1 MHTPIFKSLLRGFF
15 SIALLGFIAVSQAAE
30 TGLLWKIES
39 PNGAV
44 SHVFGTIHVDD
55 SRVTDFPPVL
65 DKALQDSEIFMMEAL
80 LPSDPSIYFVPSY
93 NLRDDLTEQEWQ
105 KVMELAELHVMR
117 EEIVLHMKP
126 WLLAM
131 IFDLPKPQS
140 PYTQDIL
147 LFTRAQQQS
156 KQTLGL
162 EDMHEHF
169 TLLDSFSREE
179 QLTMLRSV
187 LKRSQQEKERDY
199 ENLLNAYLKGD
210 AAVIAAIDEEVTGD
224 ILPPELWDRMRV
236 KLIDE
241 RNALMAG
248 RIAEKAKDHRLFVA
262 VGAAHLAGEHG
273 ILARLRKA
281 GYKVS
286 AQNFVH

>member
-1 MHTPIFKSLLRGFF
+1 MHTPIFKSLLGGFF
-15 SIALLGFIAVSQAAE
+15 SVFLLGFMAVSQAAE
-30 TGLLWKIES
+30 TGLLWKMEA
-39 PNGAV
+39 PNGTV

-55 SRVTDFPPVL
+55 PRVTDFSPALVQ
-65 DKALQDSEIFMMEAL
+65 ALQDSEIFMMEAL
-80 LPSDPSIYFVPSY
+80 PPSDSSIYFVPDY
-93 NLRDDLTEQEWQ
+93 KLRDELTEQEWQ
-105 KVMELAELHVMR
+105 KVMELAELHAMS
-117 EEIVLHMKP
+117 EEMVLHMKP

-131 IFDLPKPQS
+131 IFDLPKSQS

-147 LFTRAQQQS
+147 LFARAQQQS
-156 KQTLGL
+156 KQIFGL

-187 LKRSQQEKERDY
+187 LKRSQQEKERDF

-224 ILPPELWDRMRV
+224 MLPPELWDRMRV

-241 RNALMAG
+241 RNALMAE
-248 RIAEKAKDHRLFVA
+248 RIAEKAKDNSLFVA
-262 VGAAHLAGEHG
+262 VGAAHLAGEEG

-281 GYKVS
+281 GYKVMP
-286 AQNFVH
+286 VK